1 MKNEIVKHDPND
13 TPIDALWIW
22 VKDKQPDDWDAG
34 THAGDFHDIPS
45 GSHSVKKDATD
56 MYWDREWNNRHEA
69 SGFITNILLVL
80 GVFMWLYVAVMFGVT
95 RFEWT
100 GAYFI
105 FALKTLGIGALGTW
119 VFFSG
124 AGRMAG

>member
-1 MKNEIVKHDPND
+1 MTNEIQLYDVVDGEILND
-13 TPIDALWIW
+13 YDA
-22 VKDKQPDDWDAG
+22 PEWDEG
-34 THAGDFHDIPS
+34 VHSGDFHDIPA
-45 GSHSVKKDATD
+45 GRHSPVIGAHELAEDTAWNDRIERRRKSSAWATP
-56 MYWDREWNNRHEA
+56 
-69 SGFITNILLVL
+69 LLL
-80 GVFMWLYVAVMFGVT
+80 IGAGMWLYVAVMFGVT